1 MLEKKKQQSQEGT
14 GSKIAYWQN
23 IYFFR
28 YSNVQKHPPK
38 AEVKRKQEA
47 EEKFKKWLEAKNQ
60 ARKAERERRDK
71 QVLKER
77 KENEMK
83 KQISEAKF
91 KEWLRYV

>member
-1 MLEKKKQQSQEGT
+1 MKAQGLKFTSAVSTQHFE
-14 GSKIAYWQN
+14 Y
-23 IYFFR
+23 
-28 YSNVQKHPPK
+28 PLK

-47 EEKFKKWLEAKNQ
+47 EEKFKKWLEAKNE

-71 QVLKER
+71 QILKER

-91 KEWLRYV
+91 KEWLR

>member
-1 MLEKKKQQSQEGT
+1 M
-14 GSKIAYWQN
+14 
-23 IYFFR
+23 
-28 YSNVQKHPPK
+28 
-38 AEVKRKQEA
+38 KRKQQA

-91 KEWLRYV
+91 KEWLRYVWLLRYKCKTSWYNCLPATLLEEA

>member
-1 MLEKKKQQSQEGT
+1 M
-14 GSKIAYWQN
+14 
-23 IYFFR
+23 
-28 YSNVQKHPPK
+28 
-38 AEVKRKQEA
+38 KRKQEA

-91 KEWLRYV
+91 KEWLRYVKHRDTIVCQLHF